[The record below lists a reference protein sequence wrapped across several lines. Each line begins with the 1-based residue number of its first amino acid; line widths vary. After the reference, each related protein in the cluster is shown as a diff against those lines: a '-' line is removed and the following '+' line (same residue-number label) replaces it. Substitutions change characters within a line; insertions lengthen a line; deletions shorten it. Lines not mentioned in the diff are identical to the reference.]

1 MLANAK
7 KIQKRNEKRKLEAK
21 GGDSDDDGDDDDDVR
36 GAAETLDDLIRET
49 DSEDEEAEDKNED
62 KKKKKGRK
70 NQFKTRLHEDGEDF
84 VDFLS
89 TTAAQS
95 LTVKKD
101 QRGKSKRI
109 SRQKLNWAVLMKE
122 STRSS
127 TKGYQNGQD
136 VKPFWHPY
144 VVLGT
149 FGNPILHDRALSVKK
164 ADQLCLIAWVVNHNF
179 CSAERKEKR

>member
-7 KIQKRNEKRKLEAK
+7 KIQKRNEKRRLEAK
-21 GGDSDDDGDDDDDVR
+21 GDDSDDDGDDDDAR

-49 DSEDEEAEDKNED
+49 DSEDEENEEED

-101 QRGKSKRI
+101 QRGISIFDIFVRHIISGTQILLTSLAPSSHWVSVNSYSIRQMKRVRDLSNI
-109 SRQKLNWAVLMKE
+109 WVTGVTLLR
-122 STRSS
+122 
-127 TKGYQNGQD
+127 
-136 VKPFWHPY
+136 
-144 VVLGT
+144 
-149 FGNPILHDRALSVKK
+149 FGLHSG
-164 ADQLCLIAWVVNHNF
+164 
-179 CSAERKEKR
+179 

>member
-21 GGDSDDDGDDDDDVR
+21 GDDSDGDDDDVR

-49 DSEDEEAEDKNED
+49 DSEDEEDEDKNED

-101 QRGKSKRI
+101 QRGKINRV
-109 SRQKLNWAVLMKE
+109 R
-122 STRSS
+122 
-127 TKGYQNGQD
+127 
-136 VKPFWHPY
+136 
-144 VVLGT
+144 LGT
-149 FGNPILHDRALSVKK
+149 
-164 ADQLCLIAWVVNHNF
+164 
-179 CSAERKEKR
+179 

>member
-1 MLANAK
+1 MEFENFSKMLANAK

-101 QRGKSKRI
+101 QRGKAEQNS
-109 SRQKLNWAVLMKE
+109 
-122 STRSS
+122 
-127 TKGYQNGQD
+127 GQNGRSLK
-136 VKPFWHPY
+136 VHGHVRGCKIHKF
-144 VVLGT
+144 
-149 FGNPILHDRALSVKK
+149 F
-164 ADQLCLIAWVVNHNF
+164 
-179 CSAERKEKR
+179 

>member
-101 QRGKSKRI
+101 QRGKAEPI
-109 SRQKLNWAVLMKE
+109 SRQNWAVLVIE
-122 STRSS
+122 STRSC
-127 TKGYQNGQD
+127 T
-136 VKPFWHPY
+136 
-144 VVLGT
+144 
-149 FGNPILHDRALSVKK
+149 
-164 ADQLCLIAWVVNHNF
+164 
-179 CSAERKEKR
+179 

>member
-21 GGDSDDDGDDDDDVR
+21 GGDSDDDGDDDDVR

-49 DSEDEEAEDKNED
+49 DSEDEEDEDKNED

-101 QRGKSKRI
+101 QRGKINRV
-109 SRQKLNWAVLMKE
+109 R
-122 STRSS
+122 
-127 TKGYQNGQD
+127 
-136 VKPFWHPY
+136 
-144 VVLGT
+144 LGT
-149 FGNPILHDRALSVKK
+149 
-164 ADQLCLIAWVVNHNF
+164 
-179 CSAERKEKR
+179 

>member
-7 KIQKRNEKRKLEAK
+7 KIQKRNEKRRLEAK
-21 GGDSDDDGDDDDDVR
+21 GDDSDDDGDDDDVR

-49 DSEDEEAEDKNED
+49 DSEDEENEEED

-101 QRGKSKRI
+101 QRGI
-109 SRQKLNWAVLMKE
+109 SFNGARPKE
-122 STRSS
+122 GARDLSS
-127 TKGYQNGQD
+127 IWVTG
-136 VKPFWHPY
+136 VTLPTIW
-144 VVLGT
+144 VT
-149 FGNPILHDRALSVKK
+149 FG
-164 ADQLCLIAWVVNHNF
+164 LIV
-179 CSAERKEKR
+179 